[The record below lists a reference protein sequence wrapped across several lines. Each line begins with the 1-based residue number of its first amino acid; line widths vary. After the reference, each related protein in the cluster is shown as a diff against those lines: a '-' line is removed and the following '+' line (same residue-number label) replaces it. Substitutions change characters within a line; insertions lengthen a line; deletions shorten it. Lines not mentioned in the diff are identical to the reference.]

1 MGRLHSNRGVIA
13 ARYGHMANPEYLS
26 ISVLAPPR
34 PQISLELF
42 RAIRERGGE
51 VEDCRIAPLGDRL
64 TVNMVVSGNWS
75 TLGRLETALPGIA
88 EKLELQV
95 RFERC
100 GSREPNPEY
109 RPYAADVIAPQ
120 QPELLVHLL
129 EFFQAQDV
137 LVPEMNTQ
145 KYQSG
150 HTGASMCSVQLV
162 LHVPV
167 NQHPQALR
175 ESFMD
180 LCDDLNA
187 DGMLDPIKT

>member
-1 MGRLHSNRGVIA
+1 
-13 ARYGHMANPEYLS
+13 MANPEYLS

-75 TLGRLETALPGIA
+75 TLGRLETALPCIA

-100 GSREPNPEY
+100 GAREPNPEF

>member
-1 MGRLHSNRGVIA
+1 MT
-13 ARYGHMANPEYLS
+13 NPEYLS
-26 ISVLAPPR
+26 ISVLAAPR
-34 PQISLELF
+34 PQVALELF

-51 VEDCRIAPLGDRL
+51 VEDCRIAPLGDRMTANL
-64 TVNMVVSGNWS
+64 VVSGNWS
-75 TLGRLETALPGIA
+75 TLGRLETALPGIS

-100 GSREPNPEY
+100 KPREPAPSY

-120 QPELLVHLL
+120 QQDLLVNLL
-129 EFFQAQDV
+129 EFFKAQDV
-137 LVPEMNTQ
+137 MVAEMNSQ
-145 KYQSG
+145 RYQSG
-150 HTGASMCSVQLV
+150 HTGASMCSVQMV

-167 NQHPQALR
+167 DQHPQALR

>member
-1 MGRLHSNRGVIA
+1 MLSS
-13 ARYGHMANPEYLS
+13 EFLS
-26 ISVLAPPR
+26 ISVLAAPR
-34 PQISLELF
+34 PQIALELF

-51 VEDCRIAPLGDRL
+51 VEDCRIAPIGDRL
-64 TVNMVVSGNWS
+64 TANLVVSGNWS

-100 GSREPNPEY
+100 GPREQNPAY

-129 EFFQAQDV
+129 EFFSAQDV
-137 LVPEMNTQ
+137 QVAEMNSQ

-150 HTGASMCSVQLV
+150 HTGASMCSVQMV

>member
-1 MGRLHSNRGVIA
+1 MTQ
-13 ARYGHMANPEYLS
+13 PEFLT
-26 ISVLAPPR
+26 ISVLAAQR
-34 PQISLELF
+34 PQIALELF

-51 VEDCRIAPLGDRL
+51 VEDCRVAPIGDRM
-64 TVNMVVSGNWS
+64 TANFVVSGNWS

-100 GSREPNPEY
+100 GPREPNPSF

-129 EFFQAQDV
+129 EFFSAQDV
-137 LVPEMNTQ
+137 QVAEMNSQ

-150 HTGASMCSVQLV
+150 HTSAFMCSVQMV

-167 NQHPQALR
+167 TQHPQALR

>member
-1 MGRLHSNRGVIA
+1 MTQDMSNKQD
-13 ARYGHMANPEYLS
+13 NLLT
-26 ISVLAPPR
+26 ISVIGR
-34 PQISLELF
+34 PKGDVALELF
-42 RAIRERGGE
+42 KAIRERGGE
-51 VEDCRIAPLGDRL
+51 VEDCRIAHVGDRL
-64 TVNMVVSGNWS
+64 LVSGNWS

-88 EKLELQV
+88 QKLEIQV

-100 GSREPNPEY
+100 EPRTPNPDA
-109 RPYAADVIAPQ
+109 RPYAAEVIAPQ
-120 QPELLVHLL
+120 EANLLVNLL
-129 EFFQAQDV
+129 EFWKSQDV
-137 LVPEMNTQ
+137 AVVEISTQ
-145 KYQSG
+145 KYASTY
-150 HTGASMCSVQLV
+150 TGAEMCSVQMV

>member
-1 MGRLHSNRGVIA
+1 MTNTENLLSVSALSRMRPGV
-13 ARYGHMANPEYLS
+13 P
-26 ISVLAPPR
+26 
-34 PQISLELF
+34 LELF
-42 RAIRERGGE
+42 RAIRERGCE
-51 VEDCRIAPLGDRL
+51 VEDCRIAPIGDRL
-64 TVNMVVSGNWS
+64 AANMVVSGNWS
-75 TLGRLETALPGIA
+75 ALGRLETALPGIA

-100 GSREPNPEY
+100 EARPTTPEF
-109 RPYAADVIAPQ
+109 RPYGAEVIAPQ
-120 QPELLVHLL
+120 QQDLLVHLL
-129 EFFQAQDV
+129 EFFHGQDV
-137 LVPEMNTQ
+137 EVAEISTQ
-145 KYQSG
+145 KYVSTY
-150 HTGASMCSVQLV
+150 TGASMCSVQMV

>member
-1 MGRLHSNRGVIA
+1 MLSS
-13 ARYGHMANPEYLS
+13 EFLS
-26 ISVLAPPR
+26 ISVLAAPR
-34 PQISLELF
+34 PQIALELF

-51 VEDCRIAPLGDRL
+51 VEDCRIAPIGDRL
-64 TVNMVVSGNWS
+64 TANLVVSGNWS

-100 GSREPNPEY
+100 GPREQNPGF

-129 EFFQAQDV
+129 EFFSAQDV
-137 LVPEMNTQ
+137 QVAEMNSQ

-150 HTGASMCSVQLV
+150 HTGASMCSVQMT

>member
-1 MGRLHSNRGVIA
+1 MPPSENL
-13 ARYGHMANPEYLS
+13 LS

-34 PQISLELF
+34 PLLALELF
-42 RAIRERGGE
+42 RAIRERGCE
-51 VEDCRIAPLGDRL
+51 VEDCRIAPIGDRI
-64 TVNMVVSGNWS
+64 TANMVVSGNWS
-75 TLGRLETALPGIA
+75 ALGRLETALPGVA

-95 RFERC
+95 RFQRC
-100 GSREPNPEY
+100 NAREPNPDF

-120 QPELLVHLL
+120 QPDLLVHLL
-129 EFFQAQDV
+129 EFFNGQDV
-137 LVPEMNTQ
+137 QVAEMSTQ
-145 KYQSG
+145 KYLST
-150 HTGASMCSVQLV
+150 HTGAGMCSVQLV

>member
-1 MGRLHSNRGVIA
+1 
-13 ARYGHMANPEYLS
+13 MAGKDNELLT
-26 ISVLAPPR
+26 ISVLGR
-34 PQISLELF
+34 PKPQLALELF
-42 RAIRERGGE
+42 KAIRERGGE
-51 VEDCRIAPLGDRL
+51 VEDCRIAQIGDRL
-64 TVNMVVSGNWS
+64 TANLLVSGNWS

-88 EKLELQV
+88 EKLEMQV

-100 GSREPNPEY
+100 EARSFNPEY
-109 RPYAADVIAPQ
+109 RPYAAEVIAPQ
-120 QPELLVHLL
+120 QADLLVHLL
-129 EFFQAQDV
+129 EFFENQDV
-137 LVPEMNTQ
+137 EVAEISTQ
-145 KYQSG
+145 KYSSTY
-150 HTGASMCSVQLV
+150 TGAEMCSVQMV

>member
-1 MGRLHSNRGVIA
+1 MTQT
-13 ARYGHMANPEYLS
+13 PELLS
-26 ISVLAPPR
+26 ITVLAAPKPNVA
-34 PQISLELF
+34 LELF

-51 VEDCRIAPLGDRL
+51 VEDCRIAPLGDRI
-64 TVNMVVSGNWS
+64 TVNLIISGNWS

-100 GSREPNPEY
+100 SPREQNPAF
-109 RPYAADVIAPQ
+109 RPYGADVIAPQ
-120 QPELLVHLL
+120 HPDLLLHLVD
-129 EFFQAQDV
+129 FFQAQGV
-137 LVPEMNTQ
+137 IVAEMNSQ
-145 KYQSG
+145 KYLSG
-150 HTGASMCSVQLV
+150 HTGASMCSVQMV

-167 NQHPQALR
+167 DQHPQALR
-175 ESFMD
+175 ENFMD

>member
-1 MGRLHSNRGVIA
+1 MPPSENL
-13 ARYGHMANPEYLS
+13 LS

-34 PQISLELF
+34 PLLALELF
-42 RAIRERGGE
+42 RAIRERGCE
-51 VEDCRIAPLGDRL
+51 VEDCRIAPIGDRI
-64 TVNMVVSGNWS
+64 TANMVVSGNWS
-75 TLGRLETALPGIA
+75 ALGRLETALPGVA

-95 RFERC
+95 RFQRC
-100 GSREPNPEY
+100 NPREPNPDF

-120 QPELLVHLL
+120 QPDLLVHLL
-129 EFFQAQDV
+129 EFFHGQDV
-137 LVPEMNTQ
+137 QVAEMSTQ
-145 KYQSG
+145 KYLST
-150 HTGASMCSVQLV
+150 HTGAGMCSVQLV

>member
-1 MGRLHSNRGVIA
+1 LN
-13 ARYGHMANPEYLS
+13 NPAVTPSSDNLLS
-26 ISVLAPPR
+26 ISVLGRPR
-34 PQISLELF
+34 PQLALELF
-42 RAIRERGGE
+42 KAIRERGGE
-51 VEDCRIAPLGDRL
+51 VEDCRVAPVGDLL
-64 TVNMVVSGNWS
+64 TANLVVSGNWS
-75 TLGRLETALPGIA
+75 TLGRLETALPGVA

-95 RFERC
+95 RFQRS
-100 GSREPNPEY
+100 GQREQNPEF

-120 QPELLVHLL
+120 QPDLLVHLL
-129 EFFQAQDV
+129 EFFHGQDLQV
-137 LVPEMNTQ
+137 AEMSTQ
-145 KYQSG
+145 KYQST
-150 HTGASMCSVQLV
+150 HTGAGMVSVQLV